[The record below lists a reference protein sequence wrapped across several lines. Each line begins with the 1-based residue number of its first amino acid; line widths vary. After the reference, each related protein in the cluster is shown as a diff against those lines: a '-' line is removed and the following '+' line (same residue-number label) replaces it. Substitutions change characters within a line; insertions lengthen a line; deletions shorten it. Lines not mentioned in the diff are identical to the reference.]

1 MNKIKRYRAYWMQ
14 AYVFLAVLLCS
25 LPVHGQHKSAIDSIK
40 AAYENIKTDS
50 DKVANLIE
58 LSKAISRDSPS
69 EKINAA
75 EKALQLAEKIHW
87 DKGRMVANI
96 VLGLVYGDCLENND
110 ESGKYFLAAVLIA
123 RSVKDTGIEAL
134 GDMYVAS
141 SYRKTYH
148 YAKAIEFYRAA
159 LRLDVEKSNKLGV
172 LCNMGGTYATVG
184 DYPASLACYDSALKV
199 LAALITEKKTKSKN
213 DTIQIA
219 GLDIT
224 IADIYIAMGEYDHA
238 LGNYKTALQL
248 CLQTKNDPWAIL
260 SLTGIGKTYQD
271 QNNDEAAIKTYNEAL
286 QMCKHTDDQADA
298 MGIYNRLG
306 KIYLRKQLPDK
317 AMDYAQSA
325 LILTKSDLRNKEVPL
340 AYTLLGEIYTQQKKY
355 DQAIPYLT
363 AAVDTCKSTGAL
375 DDEKDALQALSNAY
389 QRMGQPVQ
397 ALVAYKSFIAIR
409 DSVHS
414 IEKTKEFTR
423 MEMTSDFEAKQME
436 DSLKH
441 AQLRATDSLRHTQ
454 EKKVTDLELQ
464 KQKAIS
470 IGSVVGICLVLVLVL
485 FVYRNYRQQ
494 KTANVRI
501 NTEKQRADEQRER
514 AERSEQF
521 KQQFL
526 ANMSHEIRT
535 PMNAVSGMT
544 DLLLDKNPRPDQT
557 NYLHVI
563 SRSSDILLHLI
574 NDILDLSK
582 IEAGKLEL
590 ECMDFSLSDT
600 IRQVK
605 ETLSVRSEEKGL
617 QLLTAISD
625 DIGDVLIGDPF
636 RLTQILI
643 NLGGNAVKFTD
654 RGSVAID
661 VKKLSEEGDTIALQF
676 SITDTGIGIP
686 PDKLSSI
693 FESFTQVNSSDTRRY
708 GGTGLGLSISRQLVE
723 LQGGSISVQSDEGRG
738 TTFSFNITFKKG
750 SAQGLQARTANERRI
765 DGSSLNGLRILLADD
780 NENNRLVANDAL
792 RLKTDVVIDEAVN
805 GEQAIQLL
813 RQNDYD
819 VILMDVQMPVM
830 DGLEATRYIR
840 NEMPAPKNSIPII
853 ALTASMLRN
862 DLDKCLGAGMNTFV
876 PKPFKTW
883 QLIAAIADLTG
894 RNTTTQA
901 AVTTGA
907 APSAPQQATD
917 LTYLRDFCEQEEDRI
932 KKYISIYL
940 KAIPPFEENVQN
952 ALQANDTEE
961 MASLMH
967 LFRPKW
973 MMMGMAQSAELGRRI
988 EALCKEPANETR
1000 INEYTT
1006 LLLAFNRQSVT
1017 ELEALV

>member
-1 MNKIKRYRAYWMQ
+1 MNKIQLYRAYWLTICI
-14 AYVFLAVLLCS
+14 YCIV
-25 LPVHGQHKSAIDSIK
+25 
-40 AAYENIKTDS
+40 AAYASPIFARQSTKVDS
-50 DKVANLIE
+50 LKQLCNSATSDTERVTYLIE
-58 LSKAISRDSPS
+58 LSKLYSCSDSADKIKTAKEAIG
-69 EKINAA
+69 
-75 EKALQLAEKIHW
+75 LAEKINW
-87 DKGRMVANI
+87 KRGVI
-96 VLGLVYGDCLENND
+96 VGNTTLGLVYAECMQNYLKSIMYFREAASVAKLFNDKDLE
-110 ESGKYFLAAVLIA
+110 GYA
-123 RSVKDTGIEAL
+123 
-134 GDMYVAS
+134 DMYLAN
-141 SYRKTYH
+141 SYRMSAQYTKV
-148 YAKAIEFYRAA
+148 IEVYNDA
-159 LRLDVEKSNKLGV
+159 LKVGLKPTINLG
-172 LCNMGGTYATVG
+172 LLSNMGGIYATVG
-184 DYPASLACYDSALKV
+184 DYPAALNCYDSASKV
-199 LAALITEKKTKSKN
+199 LNELVKAKQKSTRN
-213 DTIQIA
+213 DTIQMTVIK
-219 GLDIT
+219 IT
-224 IADIYIAMGEYDHA
+224 IGDTYVAMGEYERA
-238 LGNYKTALQL
+238 LNNYNSALQL
-248 CLQTKNDPWAIL
+248 CQQTKNRSAAILCLVGIGNSYHARQNDMQAIESYDHALKICEEINELESEMGIYNLLGKLYLGKGMTDQAMSYAQKALMLTKNDP
-260 SLTGIGKTYQD
+260 
-271 QNNDEAAIKTYNEAL
+271 YN
-286 QMCKHTDDQADA
+286 KD
-298 MGIYNRLG
+298 
-306 KIYLRKQLPDK
+306 
-317 AMDYAQSA
+317 
-325 LILTKSDLRNKEVPL
+325 VPI
-340 AYTLLGEIYTQQKKY
+340 AYTLLGEIYTQQKQYNK
-355 DQAIPYLT
+355 AISYLR

-375 DDEKDALQALSNAY
+375 DDEKDALQALSNTY
-389 QRMGQPVQ
+389 QQMDRP
-397 ALVAYKSFIAIR
+397 ALALEAFKNFIAIR

-423 MEMTSDFEAKQME
+423 MEMTSDFETKQIE
-436 DSLKH
+436 DSLKR
-441 AQLRATDSLRHTQ
+441 AQVRATDSLRHAQ

-470 IGSVVGICLVLVLVL
+470 IGSIVGIGLVLVLVF

-494 KTANVRI
+494 KSANVRI
-501 NTEKQRADEQRER
+501 NTEKLRADEQRER

-563 SRSSDILLHLI
+563 SRSSEILLHLI

-590 ECMDFSLSDT
+590 ESMDFSLFDT

-605 ETLSVRSEEKGL
+605 ETLFVRAEEKGL

-654 RGSVAID
+654 RGSVAIE

-686 PDKLSSI
+686 PDKLNTI

-738 TTFSFNITFKKG
+738 TTFYFIITFKKG

-792 RLKTDVVIDEAVN
+792 RLKAGVVIDEAVN

-813 RQNDYD
+813 RQNNYD

-840 NEMPAPKNSIPII
+840 AKMPAPKNSIPII

-901 AVTTGA
+901 AVTSGT

-940 KAIPPFEENVQN
+940 KAIAPFEENVQS

-961 MASLMH
+961 VASLMH

-973 MMMGMAQSAELGRRI
+973 MMMGMKQSAELGQRI
-988 EALCKEPANETR
+988 EALCKEPGNEAR
-1000 INEYTT
+1000 INEYIT
-1006 LLLAFNRQSVT
+1006 LLLILNRQSAT
-1017 ELEALV
+1017 ELKATV